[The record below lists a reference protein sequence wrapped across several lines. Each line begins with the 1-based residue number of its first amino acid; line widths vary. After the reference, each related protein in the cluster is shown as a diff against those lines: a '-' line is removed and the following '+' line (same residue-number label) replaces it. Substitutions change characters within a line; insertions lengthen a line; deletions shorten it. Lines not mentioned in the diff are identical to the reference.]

1 MTTWRT
7 PTDTEWT
14 DERTI
19 IDPRSESP
27 STRPPWPR
35 FPSLPLPSGRTT
47 LGFVCLG
54 IAFALVTTVAVSA
67 HREVNVLRAALQTF
81 EMNRVQTDSR
91 RNDSIRAG
99 PPGRVSLDSPPTPVL
114 AIDDRFRAEKQATD
128 FIVANN
134 YDAALGQF
142 ELLLNAFPDDRV
154 YSDFV
159 VALRWRLRCGH
170 RRPVGGHRCN

>member
-7 PTDTEWT
+7 PTDKWT

-27 STRPPWPR
+27 STRPPRPR
-35 FPSLPLPSGRTT
+35 FPSLSLLPDRTT

-54 IAFALVTTVAVSA
+54 IAFALVAIVAVSA
-67 HREVNVLRAALQTF
+67 HREVSVLREAVQTF
-81 EMNRVQTDSR
+81 EVNRAQTDSR
-91 RNDSIRAG
+91 PTLTRVG
-99 PPGRVSLDSPPTPVL
+99 VPGRVSLGSLPTPVL
-114 AIDDRFRAEKQATD
+114 AVDDRSRVEREAID
-128 FIVANN
+128 FVVANN

-159 VALRWRLRCGH
+159 VVLRWRLRCGH